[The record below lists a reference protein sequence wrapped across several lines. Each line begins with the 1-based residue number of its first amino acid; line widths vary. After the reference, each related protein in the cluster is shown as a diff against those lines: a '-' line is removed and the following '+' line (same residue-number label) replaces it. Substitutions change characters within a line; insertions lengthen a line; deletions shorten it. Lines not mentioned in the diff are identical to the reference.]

1 MIHYNQTNTMI
12 RLSINTSKID
22 KTALIEGKTGKFLD
36 ITLMDNRDGQDK
48 FGNDGFAVQGLGKE
62 RREAGERGPIIGNW
76 KHVGTDKRSGSQ
88 NGAKPPM
95 DGHNQSKANGYAP
108 EDGDDIPF

>member
-1 MIHYNQTNTMI
+1 MITLN
-12 RLSINTSKID
+12 INTAKID
-22 KTALIEGKTGKFLD
+22 KTALYEGKTGKFLD
-36 ITLMDNRDGQDK
+36 ITLMDNRDGPDK

-95 DGHNQSKANGYAP
+95 DAHHQSKSNGYAP
-108 EDGDDIPF
+108 EYGDDIPF